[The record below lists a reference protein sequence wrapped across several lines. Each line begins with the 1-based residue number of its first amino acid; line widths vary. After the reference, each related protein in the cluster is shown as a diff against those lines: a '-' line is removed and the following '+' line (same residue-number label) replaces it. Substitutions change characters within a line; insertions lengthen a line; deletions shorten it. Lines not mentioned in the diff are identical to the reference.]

1 MVSGHRHKFEYD
13 AILPRIEVGVQ
24 VSSATISVKLIKKMN
39 DW

>member
-24 VSSATISVKLIKKMN
+24 VSSATVSIELIEIN
-39 DW
+39 DS